1 MNRKVLEELNQQLA
15 RLLPQAGAL
24 GEDVRAQVSAAV
36 QKALARMDLPTREE
50 FDQQRQALEQ
60 AQARIA
66 ELEAVLA
73 RLEAKEQHGSDPAG

>member
-1 MNRKVLEELNQQLA
+1 MNRKVFEELNEQLS
-15 RLLPQAGAL
+15 RILPQAGAL
-24 GEDVRAQVSAAV
+24 GEDVRAQISAAV

-60 AQARIA
+60 AQTRIT

-73 RLEAKEQHGSDPAG
+73 RLEAEQRGDDDPAS